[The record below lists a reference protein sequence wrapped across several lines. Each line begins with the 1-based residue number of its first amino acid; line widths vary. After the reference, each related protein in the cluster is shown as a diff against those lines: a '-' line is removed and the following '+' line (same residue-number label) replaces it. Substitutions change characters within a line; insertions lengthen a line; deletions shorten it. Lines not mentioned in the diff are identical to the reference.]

1 MRLVLLFALLIV
13 YGLLCMI
20 LGASIEKGGTV
31 NRVDAA
37 MEFIGSRL
45 DQSILTELE
54 ATMLSGAM
62 AIIKCY
68 FIGEYERDEWFK
80 MLKRNGR
87 HKEES
92 NG

>member
-1 MRLVLLFALLIV
+1 MSLVLLFALLIV

-20 LGASIEKGGTV
+20 LGASIEKGTG

-37 MEFIGSRL
+37 MGFIGSRL

-80 MLKRNGR
+80 VLKRNAR
-87 HKEES
+87 HKEEN